1 MRRAVHFDAGRIGRG
16 FIKERLHASG
26 YEIVFADV
34 NEERKLPDACSG
46 HHCSVKQTSH
56 QLHHKR

>member
-1 MRRAVHFDAGRIGRG
+1 MRRAVHFDADRIGRG

-34 NEERKLPDACSG
+34 NEERKLPDVCSG
-46 HHCSVKQTSH
+46 HHCSVKQT
-56 QLHHKR
+56 